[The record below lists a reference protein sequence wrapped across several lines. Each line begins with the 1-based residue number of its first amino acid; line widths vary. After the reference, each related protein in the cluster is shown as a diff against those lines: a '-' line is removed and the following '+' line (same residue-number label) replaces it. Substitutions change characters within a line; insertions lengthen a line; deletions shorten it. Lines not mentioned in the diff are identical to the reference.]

1 MAQLKTAIPLALMV
15 FISWNLLIYTLYKS
29 GYLECTLHKSGHLES
44 AIAAVN
50 RTRQFF
56 IPPLP
61 RGEQQ
66 RSEQSVNV

>member
-15 FISWNLLIYTLYKS
+15 FIFWNLLIYTLYKS
-29 GYLECTLHKSGHLES
+29 GYLKS

-50 RTRQFF
+50 RTPQFF